1 MPCIS
6 NGKILK
12 CSLQKSF
19 QSSSRSPLWSVR
31 RRLQSKCS
39 SGVSSPHTAA
49 DHLDLV
55 LSPEYD
61 EPRSL
66 QVGAEMKIEA
76 LQEKNDRRWVAR
88 HALSLLM
95 VLQDNPPLHLC
106 TLPASLMMFFKV
118 DIKVLC
124 R

>member
-1 MPCIS
+1 MPYIS

-39 SGVSSPHTAA
+39 SGVSSPHAAA

-76 LQEKNDRRWVAR
+76 LQEKTTGDGWLGMLV
-88 HALSLLM
+88 

>member
-66 QVGAEMKIEA
+66 QVGAEMKIKA
-76 LQEKNDRRWVAR
+76 LQEKTTGDGWLGMRCPCSWFCRIIL
-88 HALSLLM
+88 HYISALCLL
-95 VLQDNPPLHLC
+95 P
-106 TLPASLMMFFKV
+106 S
-118 DIKVLC
+118 
-124 R
+124 